1 VLLRARVGACLVRK
15 RARDQELEYLRQVRL
30 LTAAAESLEAGR
42 LDATALA
49 EVTAR
54 RDALG
59 GLARVLERAAREIHA
74 REQRLA
80 LQVQQL
86 RIEIDETRKARAVA
100 EIVESDYFHEL
111 QRRAAELRR
120 QVS

>member
-1 VLLRARVGACLVRK
+1 
-15 RARDQELEYLRQVRL
+15 
-30 LTAAAESLEAGR
+30 
-42 LDATALA
+42 
-49 EVTAR
+49 VTAR
-54 RDALG
+54 GDALG
-59 GLARVLERAAREIHA
+59 GLARVLERAAREIQA

-100 EIVESDYFHEL
+100 EIVESDYFHDL

>member
-1 VLLRARVGACLVRK
+1 
-15 RARDQELEYLRQVRL
+15 
-30 LTAAAESLEAGR
+30 
-42 LDATALA
+42 
-49 EVTAR
+49 
-54 RDALG
+54 
-59 GLARVLERAAREIHA
+59 
-74 REQRLA
+74 
-80 LQVQQL
+80 VQQL